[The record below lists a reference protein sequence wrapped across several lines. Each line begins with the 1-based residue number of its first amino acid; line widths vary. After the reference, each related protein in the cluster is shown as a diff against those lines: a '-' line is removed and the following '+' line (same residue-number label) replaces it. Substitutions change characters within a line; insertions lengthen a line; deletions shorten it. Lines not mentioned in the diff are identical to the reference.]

1 MLTAGTTQLI
11 RQEAGG
17 LMPLDPLLET
27 EAKIGVEEAEV
38 ETGAFG
44 LGEDIL
50 LGRHPQ
56 PTWRSGSRGATPFRR
71 RHAGVASP
79 RCGSKLRP
87 S

>member
-27 EAKIGVEEAEV
+27 EAKIGVEETEV
-38 ETGAFG
+38 ETGTLG
-44 LGEDIL
+44 LREDIL
-50 LGRHPQ
+50 LGRHPP
-56 PTWRSGSRGATPFRR
+56 PTWRSVLRGATPFRR
-71 RHAGVASP
+71 RPAGVASP
-79 RCGSKLRP
+79 QCGTKLRP